1 MWQLRGGCSGPK
13 CDSNEEWQQ
22 RFQRTHSSHQRQQSR
37 VCWRSWALL
46 WLCRQLCT
54 QGRRAHGIWLHT
66 WRTMTFG
73 VLRRTM
79 TESNQKTTLFSCLFV
94 NHLTRYKSKQ
104 TTETNNQNKEPK
116 QTTKTN
122 NQPAKQN
129 KPVALTNFG
138 THWRLLL
145 LAVYSSFF
153 FFFPCAFSCHAL
165 QASSSPPR
173 ALSQSNKERNQ
184 RKTQKCVFAL
194 RLFSSLLRKGV
205 VSVPCIYFAL
215 SFVWVTLDC
224 FVLVLLSSP
233 HTQQQQQL
241 LLPTTS
247 SFSKQRNC

>member
-1 MWQLRGGCSGPK
+1 MLVRQPSHQIQIETNNRNKQPK
-13 CDSNEEWQQ
+13 
-22 RFQRTHSSHQRQQSR
+22 QRT
-37 VCWRSWALL
+37 
-46 WLCRQLCT
+46 
-54 QGRRAHGIWLHT
+54 
-66 WRTMTFG
+66 
-73 VLRRTM
+73 
-79 TESNQKTTLFSCLFV
+79 K
-94 NHLTRYKSKQ
+94 
-104 TTETNNQNKEPK
+104 TNNQNKQPASQAK
-116 QTTKTN
+116 QTGCTH
-122 NQPAKQN
+122 QLRH
-129 KPVALTNFG
+129 ALASAVIG
-138 THWRLLL
+138 SLLF
-145 LAVYSSFF
+145 FF